1 VSGKKRNGRGR
12 YPAIGTTLGLVYVG
26 LRLRPVPAEKPAF
39 EDLYREYID
48 RIYAYVRSQLGNAAD
63 AEDVTAQVFMKA
75 YQAYGR
81 YEPRHQTPS
90 AWLFKIAR
98 NAALDQHR
106 KAGRQERLRQAAAR
120 DPASEVAPDVLAE
133 ERLVYRELMEAVS
146 RLPDRQ
152 REAIGLRQSGLSFVE
167 VGGLM
172 SCSEDAA
179 RMLYHRGLRS
189 LRGLLPPEASRPAEG
204 AQSPE
209 GPRE

>member
-1 VSGKKRNGRGR
+1 MYVSERQKEECHSR
-12 YPAIGTTLGLVYVG
+12 YPGIGPTLGFVYVG

-39 EDLYREYID
+39 EDLYRGYID

-106 KAGRQERLRQAAAR
+106 QAGRQERLRQAAAR
-120 DPASEVAPDVLAE
+120 EPASEVAPDILAE
-133 ERLVYRELMEAVS
+133 ERLIYRELMEAVS

-152 REAIGLRQSGLSFVE
+152 REAIGLRQSGLSFLE

-179 RMLYHRGLRS
+179 KMLYHRGLRS
-189 LRGLLPPEASRPAEG
+189 LRGLLPPEAS
-204 AQSPE
+204 QSPE
-209 GPRE
+209 APA